1 MDAEKQKQLI
11 EAGKF
16 RENNGSVMRVLNIL
30 DHTFHELKDIEYAL
44 PNLSRG
50 EIVESINYLNEE
62 GYIHLRSIADKANQV
77 FPANTSTAKCQQPG
91 PHQSDPASRSSPF
104 QQVLNV
110 FKCYFLIPISA

>member
-62 GYIHLRSIADKANQV
+62 GYIHLRSIADKEQTTLADAN
-77 FPANTSTAKCQQPG
+77 FEELEAKAASKG
-91 PHQSDPASRSSPF
+91 LRLLRYVITDPCIR
-104 QQVLNV
+104 L
-110 FKCYFLIPISA
+110 